1 MKDHKKKDQKIFI
14 MKNHKKS
21 LQSISISRI
30 GDTESLLTNRVNS
43 KIESKCVTN
52 RMNLK

>member
-1 MKDHKKKDQKIFI
+1 

-30 GDTESLLTNRVNS
+30 GDSENLLTNRVNN
-43 KIESKCVTN
+43 KLENKCGNNTN

>member
-1 MKDHKKKDQKIFI
+1 

-30 GDTESLLTNRVNS
+30 GDTENLLTNRVNS
-43 KIESKCVTN
+43 KIETNRGSNTN